1 MKRILLLIALVTSYS
16 MVFSQ
21 DLCPTQFLRNN
32 GNSGPCASHIRLYF
46 ASCPYA
52 IPSLDSIAT
61 DGVIQPETF
70 TVIGQTC
77 HGNNDYIDYC
87 ISDNNLPPAA
97 RVTVFLTYPGQTINA
112 SSTHITCTIASAGPT
127 PVVLSSFTAQRNEN
141 NDVILSWTTQQE
153 INSSFFSI
161 ERSYNNA
168 NFGEVGIVTAAGN
181 SSIVHSYSFNDNSN
195 NNTNESFY
203 RIKMVDKDGRFTY
216 TPIRTVSGSSATAD
230 YKIYPNPAIGNSKIT
245 ISQLS
250 GPSVIKVFDYS
261 GRMIKSVSVNNPGNA
276 EINGLVRGMYLVQIN
291 DQNSGKMVAKKLSV
305 VN

>member
-1 MKRILLLIALVTSYS
+1 MKRILLSASLLILSFGA
-16 MVFSQ
+16 FSQ
-21 DLCPTQFLRNN
+21 ALCPTQFLRNN

-153 INSSFFSI
+153 INSSFF
-161 ERSYNNA
+161 
-168 NFGEVGIVTAAGN
+168 
-181 SSIVHSYSFNDNSN
+181 
-195 NNTNESFY
+195 
-203 RIKMVDKDGRFTY
+203 
-216 TPIRTVSGSSATAD
+216 P
-230 YKIYPNPAIGNSKIT
+230 
-245 ISQLS
+245 
-250 GPSVIKVFDYS
+250 
-261 GRMIKSVSVNNPGNA
+261 
-276 EINGLVRGMYLVQIN
+276 
-291 DQNSGKMVAKKLSV
+291 
-305 VN
+305 